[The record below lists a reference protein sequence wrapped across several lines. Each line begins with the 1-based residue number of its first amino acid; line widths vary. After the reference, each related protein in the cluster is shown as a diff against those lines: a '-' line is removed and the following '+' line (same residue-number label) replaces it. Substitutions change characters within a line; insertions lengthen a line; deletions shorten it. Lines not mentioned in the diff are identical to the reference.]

1 VTRTDMIEIG
11 LSLGSNVGH
20 RLANLQNARAAI
32 RRIPGV
38 DVVAASPVYET
49 EPVDVSP
56 AHRHLPFLNAVLI
69 LRSGIDP
76 QRLAEQLHAIETE
89 LGRERTAD
97 RNAPRPIDI
106 DMLYADGL
114 ELRTAALQVPHPRW
128 AERRFVVEPL
138 AAVRPELRLPGE
150 SCTVAAV
157 LSSLPQ
163 TPNVVV
169 FLLTW

>member
-1 VTRTDMIEIG
+1 MREPIEIG
-11 LSLGSNVGH
+11 LSLGSNTGH
-20 RLANLQNARAAI
+20 RLANLQDARAAI

-56 AHRHLPFLNAVLI
+56 AHRHLPFLNAVLV
-69 LRSGIDP
+69 LRSGVDAE
-76 QRLAEQLHAIETE
+76 RLAGQMHAIEAE

-106 DMLYADGL
+106 DLIYAGDL
-114 ELRTAALQVPHPRW
+114 TLRTAALRVPHPRW

-138 AAVRPELRLPGE
+138 AAVRPGLRLPGE
-150 SCTVAAV
+150 SRTVAEV
-157 LSSLPQ
+157 LSSLPR

-169 FLLTW
+169 FLSTW